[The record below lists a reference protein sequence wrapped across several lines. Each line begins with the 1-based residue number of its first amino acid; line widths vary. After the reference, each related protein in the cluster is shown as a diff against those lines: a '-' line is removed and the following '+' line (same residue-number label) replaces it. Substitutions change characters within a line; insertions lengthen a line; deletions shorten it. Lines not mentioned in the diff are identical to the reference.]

1 MEFKFAM
8 EYAIIGAVVL
18 IAISVAAFYILRFMK
33 GKLELHLTN
42 SSASS
47 GELIKGSVR
56 VVAKKELQGRLTVS
70 LVCME
75 EFQEQKHS
83 YRDDDDDGT
92 KYETTREE
100 IFRKKQLLED
110 IETFSPTNNL
120 AYQFELIAP
129 TASESGQ
136 RRSSQDGGGGMVGT
150 LLNMATAATQSQ
162 SDYFWHV
169 EARLD
174 VKGIDL
180 FAKKEVNVRVTH

>member
-18 IAISVAAFYILRFMK
+18 IALSVAAFYILRFMK

-75 EFQEQKHS
+75 EFQEQKRS